1 MFSLIADLDF
11 GLIFI
16 VMSVVVSVTLIT
28 GVIGYLI
35 EKDSAKHDS
44 GRGL

>member
-11 GLIFI
+11 GLMFTVMAVVII
-16 VMSVVVSVTLIT
+16 VTVAAGVV
-28 GVIGYLI
+28 GYLI

-44 GRGL
+44 SRGL